1 MPLIN
6 CEINLTKN
14 WSGNYFILV
23 DLVDDEVPA
32 FDLIYMELDIPV
44 VALLSQDNV
53 KLLQQLKSVFKR
65 TINWSKYL

>member
-6 CEINLTKN
+6 CEINRTKT
-14 WSGNYFILV
+14 WLGNYYILV
-23 DLVDDEVPA
+23 DLVDSEVPA

-44 VALLSQDNV
+44 VALLTQDNV
-53 KLLQQLKSVFKR
+53 KLLQKLKSDFKR